1 MQGVRTLQ
9 CADTYSV
16 LLSQFAPYLLGFYVD
31 FSNYHNQLPPRIRT
45 LRGSLKLDT
54 NQSTKLTTLQ
64 TSSNPHCTHNH

>member
-1 MQGVRTLQ
+1 MQGVRIVQ

-16 LLSQFAPYLLGFYVD
+16 FLNLLPILLLFYDD
-31 FSNYHNQLPPRIRT
+31 FSNYHNQLLPRIRT